1 MKKLI
6 ASSVLA
12 TAALFPAIV
21 QAENLNTPANMFVD
35 QNVEIRKGATA
46 AYPLITSLPI
56 GKSVTV
62 IDEFI
67 NSAGETWYRV
77 DLGSKQGWGLASGFA
92 ENSTN
97 QSTLLTGKEATI
109 TEDQV
114 NVRKGATT
122 TYDVAAK
129 LSKGTKVKVI
139 DSFKNSKGELWYR
152 IEVGSIKGWVIQSYL
167 TPVTDSKP
175 APPAIES
182 KTVQSKAA
190 VRKGATGSYSIVTY
204 VYQNQKINIID
215 TFKNAA
221 GETWYRADLGTIKG
235 WIHEDAFKPA
245 SNLPSPP
252 DSETAPDASTL
263 PEVGSYVFSSKN
275 GNDVR
280 KGATD
285 SYASV
290 TKLSANQKVKVVD
303 HFTHTNGTAWLRVEV
318 TPTLLGWVPAH
329 TISTTESLNI
339 DLYVSVAVANLRSG
353 PSTNDSVVDQATMG
367 TLLTAIDKAY
377 DTSGSLWYKA
387 LNSSNQTVWV
397 HATVVSTKPTISK
410 GATLV
415 VGASNISLHSGA
427 STQYKVKEVLKKS
440 TKVTVVGD
448 FTNSLG
454 QYWLQIKS
462 SSGNTGWV
470 QETHIDSLQLLEKK
484 LLSPEVTSLD
494 GNQYL
499 NWKKPSKYS
508 ISYST
513 LSSNRLKLSG
523 GLTDVDLPKGNIP
536 GIQSVETIASGSEK
550 SVIITFE
557 PGYSFTI
564 RDYNDKLSIKIV
576 PFGLLGKHIIVDAG
590 HGGKDAGAVGPT
602 GLKEKDVNLGTAL
615 ILKQELEAY
624 GAIVT
629 LTRSTDIF
637 LELSQRTDIANRSQA
652 DAFISIHGDSF
663 SSTSN
668 GTTTYYNST
677 VNFNGP
683 RSKTLGTAI
692 QKNMVSSMNTYNR
705 GVKEQVFY
713 VNRMNELPSV
723 LVELAFLSNPK
734 EEALLKTTEFRKKAA
749 VGITKGLEEYFNN
762 F

>member
-35 QNVEIRKGATA
+35 QNVEIRKGATT

-77 DLGSKQGWGLASGFA
+77 DLGSKQGWGLASSFT

-97 QSTLLTGKEATI
+97 QSPLQTGKEATI

-122 TYDVAAK
+122 SYEVVTK

-139 DSFKNSKGELWYR
+139 DTFKNSKGELWYR

-204 VYQNQKINIID
+204 VYKNQKITIMD

-245 SNLPSPP
+245 ANLPSPP
-252 DSETAPDASTL
+252 DTETNPL
-263 PEVGSYVFSSKN
+263 PEVGSYVYSSQN
-275 GNDVR
+275 GIDVR

-290 TKLSANQKVKVVD
+290 GKLSVNQKVKVID
-303 HFTHTNGTAWLRVEV
+303 HFTNANGATWLRVEV
-318 TPTLLGWVPAH
+318 SPTLLGWVPAN
-329 TISTTESLNI
+329 TISATESLNI

-353 PSTNDSVVDQATMG
+353 PSTNDSVIDQATMG

-377 DTSGSLWYKA
+377 DTSGELWYKA

-397 HATVVSTKPTISK
+397 HATVVSTKPTLSK
-410 GATLV
+410 GAILI

-427 STQYKVKEVLKKS
+427 STQYKVKEVLKKNS
-440 TKVTVVGD
+440 TITFVGD

-454 QYWLQIKS
+454 QYWLQVKS
-462 SSGNTGWV
+462 SSGNTGWI
-470 QETHIDSLQLLEKK
+470 QDTHMDSLQLLEKK

-494 GNQYL
+494 GHQYL

-536 GIQSVETIASGSEK
+536 GIQSVETISSGSEK

-576 PFGLLGKHIIVDAG
+576 PLGLLGKHVIIDAG

-615 ILKQELEAY
+615 ILKEELEAY

-663 SSTSN
+663 SSTSK

-705 GVKEQVFY
+705 GVKEQSFY
-713 VNRMNELPSV
+713 VNRMNDLPSV
-723 LVELAFLSNPK
+723 LVELAFISNPN
-734 EEALLKTTEFRKKAA
+734 EEALLKTTAFRKKAA